1 MKREMRRVKL
11 IIAKIA
17 VFVSGVLIS
26 IPILIALLMTIPL
39 WLPMRIFFW
48 TLDII
53 EKEEQQP
60 PPGGG

>member
-48 TLDII
+48 ALDII

>member
-1 MKREMRRVKL
+1 MKL

-17 VFVSGVLIS
+17 VFVSGVLIG
-26 IPILIALLMTIPL
+26 IPVLIALLMTIPL

-48 TLDII
+48 ALDTI
-53 EKEEQQP
+53 EKAEQQP